1 MPEMYK
7 SYWGVAWP
15 AAIEGVL
22 LNLMLLADLA
32 MVGRLGI
39 EQAAAVGVVSQPK
52 MILQMFSAAISIAV
66 TAIIARRHG
75 EHDIEGMN
83 SGIKQALLFTFI
95 LYSFLV
101 FWGLVFATPIVELA
115 GANSEYRDFAA
126 IYFQYIS
133 ISAFFKA
140 LTAVLSAVQIGV
152 GNTKVVLIA
161 GFAGNI
167 FNVVLN
173 YVFIFGKFG
182 FFEMGISGA
191 GLATVI
197 GNAIT
202 FVMLLMSVMNGK
214 NDINILRKGTFK
226 FTIAWLRPMFEVGSN
241 SFMEHLFE
249 RTGLFIFSR
258 LIAGLGTVA
267 MGTHHYC
274 IIIWDLYYYFG
285 VGMGQASAS
294 FTGRS
299 LGAKRADL
307 AKMYIR
313 VAQRIGLIASLS
325 ASVLF
330 LIMRFP
336 MFQFLVSDKEVVSL
350 GTSIVIIIAILIV
363 PQTQAQVTSGVLR
376 GAGDNKFIAVY
387 SLLIS
392 AILRPLLAFVF
403 SYGFG
408 MGLGGMWISFLLDEL
423 LKMCFAEFRIKQG
436 IWLTKKV

>member
-1 MPEMYK
+1 
-7 SYWGVAWP
+7 
-15 AAIEGVL
+15 
-22 LNLMLLADLA
+22 
-32 MVGRLGI
+32 
-39 EQAAAVGVVSQPK
+39 
-52 MILQMFSAAISIAV
+52 
-66 TAIIARRHG
+66 
-75 EHDIEGMN
+75 
-83 SGIKQALLFTFI
+83 
-95 LYSFLV
+95 
-101 FWGLVFATPIVELA
+101 
-115 GANSEYRDFAA
+115 
-126 IYFQYIS
+126 
-133 ISAFFKA
+133 
-140 LTAVLSAVQIGV
+140 
-152 GNTKVVLIA
+152 
-161 GFAGNI
+161 
-167 FNVVLN
+167 
-173 YVFIFGKFG
+173 
-182 FFEMGISGA
+182 
-191 GLATVI
+191 
-197 GNAIT
+197 
-202 FVMLLMSVMNGK
+202 
-214 NDINILRKGTFK
+214 
-226 FTIAWLRPMFEVGSN
+226 
-241 SFMEHLFE
+241 
-249 RTGLFIFSR
+249 
-258 LIAGLGTVA
+258 
-267 MGTHHYC
+267 
-274 IIIWDLYYYFG
+274 
-285 VGMGQASAS
+285 MGQASAS